1 MAELSTLARPY
12 AKAAYEYAVEGDA
25 LDSWSAMLKTLT
37 AVVQQDTVK
46 ALLDSPERS
55 IQQQGESLVELCGDA
70 LDDSGRNFVRLLA
83 QNRRLPLIPF
93 IGDQFEVLKAQRE
106 KTVDV
111 QVVAA
116 SELDTAQ
123 QEKLSQALSRRL
135 DRRVNIT
142 VSIDKSLLG
151 GVLIR
156 AGDTVIDGSI
166 RGRLTKLAEALHS

>member
-12 AKAAYEYAVEGDA
+12 AKAAYEYAVESIS
-25 LDSWSAMLKTLT
+25 LDSWSAMLKTLS
-37 AVVQQDTVK
+37 AVVQQSAVK

-55 IQQQGESLVELCGDA
+55 AQQQGESLVEICGDA
-70 LDDSGRNFVRLLA
+70 LDESGRNLVGLLA
-83 QNRRLPLIPF
+83 KNRRLPLIPF

-116 SELDTAQ
+116 SELDAAQ
-123 QEKLSQALSRRL
+123 QEKLSQALSQRL
-135 DRRVNIT
+135 DRLVNMT

-166 RGRLTKLAEALHS
+166 RGRLTKLAEALNS

>member
-37 AVVQQDTVK
+37 AVVQHSAVK

-55 IQQQGESLVELCGDA
+55 TQQQGESLVEICGDA
-70 LDDSGRNFVRLLA
+70 LDGKGRNLIGLLA
-83 QNRRLPLIPF
+83 KNRRLALIPY

-135 DRRVNIT
+135 DRRVNMT

-166 RGRLTKLAEALHS
+166 RGRLTKLAEALNS